1 LLLFNKYAPAAL
13 GGFAFPCYFGV
24 IIAISTLSF
33 RYVELPFMRQRSPGR
48 SSVSV
53 QVSARETTSDASR

>member
-1 LLLFNKYAPAAL
+1 
-13 GGFAFPCYFGV
+13 V
-24 IIAISTLSF
+24 IIAISILSF

-53 QVSARETTSDASR
+53 QVAPRGTTGDASR